1 MKTINTALSACA
13 LFATVISIG
22 NVRAADAAFET
33 DSARLA
39 ALLAEPQKGD
49 RLLWMRKGPFVA
61 ESGKLSEHRNL
72 AKALLARIDKERE
85 GADAARKEV
94 LRRRSIV

>member
-1 MKTINTALSACA
+1 MQKNIKMIGAAVAFAMGLSCVVPA
-13 LFATVISIG
+13 
-22 NVRAADAAFET
+22 RAADAAFEA

-72 AKALLARIDKERE
+72 A
-85 GADAARKEV
+85 
-94 LRRRSIV
+94 